1 MTMDMNDDHLLSVSQ
16 LEELVKF
23 GRCVKFNSSNK
34 KETYE
39 WIGRT
44 LGRFRYFSESKKSRG
59 IIKNYIMVM
68 TGYSEG
74 QIDKLIAMKKKFGRV
89 FVRERTQHTF
99 PKKFEAADIALLA
112 NTSALLSHPNGRAV
126 KQMMKDM
133 YHIYGDNRFE
143 KLQHISVSH
152 FYNLRKTN
160 IFQSRMLEYQKTHP
174 VKVNIGIRKKP
185 TPFGKPGFLRV
196 DSVHQ
201 GDLDK
206 EKGVYHINLVDE
218 ITQWEIVGC
227 VEGISEHFLAPL
239 LETLLELFPFKI
251 LGFHSDNG
259 SEYINQVTSK
269 LLNKMNIGQTKSR
282 SRKTNDNALV
292 EGKNG
297 AVIRKQM
304 GYRHIPKKHAKE
316 INMFYREYLNPN
328 LNFHRHCAYATEYTD
343 SYGKV
348 RKAYETY
355 MTPCQ
360 KLLSI
365 ENVEQYLKP
374 GVTRASLCEEE
385 MKMSHVEAAEK
396 LQTAKA
402 KLFNRM

>member
-1 MTMDMNDDHLLSVSQ
+1 
-16 LEELVKF
+16 
-23 GRCVKFNSSNK
+23 
-34 KETYE
+34 
-39 WIGRT
+39 
-44 LGRFRYFSESKKSRG
+44 
-59 IIKNYIMVM
+59 
-68 TGYSEG
+68 
-74 QIDKLIAMKKKFGRV
+74 MKKKFGRI

-99 PKKFEAADIALLA
+99 PRKYDASEVALLA
-112 NTSALLSHPNGRAV
+112 DSASLLNHPNGKAV
-126 KQMMKDM
+126 KQMMRDM
-133 YHIYGDNRFE
+133 YHVYGDNRFE

-160 IFQSRMLEYQKTHP
+160 IFQSRMLNCQKTHP
-174 VKVNIGIRKKP
+174 VKVNIGVRKKP
-185 TPFGKPGFLRV
+185 TPYGKPGFLRV

-218 ITQWEIVGC
+218 VTQWEIVGC

-239 LETLLELFPFKI
+239 LEELLRLFPFLI

-259 SEYINQVTSK
+259 SEYINQVTAK
-269 LLNKMNIGQTKSR
+269 LLNKMNIEQTKSR

-304 GYRHIPKKHAKE
+304 GYRHIPKKHARE
-316 INMFYREYLNPN
+316 INEFYREYLNPH

-343 SYGKV
+343 SRGKI
-348 RKAYETY
+348 RKAYETC

-365 ENVEQYLKP
+365 ENVGQYLKP
-374 GVTRASLCEEE
+374 GITKESLTQEQ
-385 MKMSHVEAAEK
+385 MKMSHVEAAQK
-396 LQTAKA
+396 LQAAKA
-402 KLFNRM
+402 KLFNRI

>member
-1 MTMDMNDDHLLSVSQ
+1 MDMDDNHIISVAQ
-16 LEELVKF
+16 LKELVKF
-23 GRCVKFNSSNK
+23 GKCVKFNSNDK

-44 LGRFRYFSESKKSRG
+44 LGKFQYFRESKKNKG

-74 QIDKLIAMKKKFGRV
+74 QIDKLIKRKKKYGKV
-89 FVRERTQHTF
+89 FLMERTQHTF
-99 PKKFEAADIALLA
+99 PKKYEASDVALLA
-112 NTSALLSHPNGRAV
+112 DTASILNHPNGRAV

-133 YHIYGDNRFE
+133 YHIYEDNRFE
-143 KLQHISVSH
+143 ILQNISVSH
-152 FYNLRKTN
+152 FYNLRETN
-160 IFQSRMLEYQKTHP
+160 IFQSRMLNYTKTRP

-185 TPFGKPGFLRV
+185 SPFGKPGYLRV

-206 EKGVYHINLVDE
+206 QKGVYHINLVDE
-218 ITQWEIVGC
+218 VTQWEITGC
-227 VEGISEHFLAPL
+227 VEGISEYFLAPL
-239 LETLLELFPFKI
+239 LEELLRMFPFI
-251 LGFHSDNG
+251 ISGFHSDNG
-259 SEYINQVTSK
+259 SEYINKTVAA
-269 LLNKMNIGQTKSR
+269 LLNKMNIEQTKSR

-297 AVIRKQM
+297 AIFRKHI
-304 GYRHIPKKHAKE
+304 GYHHIPKKHAKE
-316 INMFYREYLNPN
+316 INEFYRSYFNQF
-328 LNFHRHCAYATEYTD
+328 LNFHRHCAYPTEYVD
-343 SYGKV
+343 DRGKI

-374 GVTRASLCEEE
+374 NITKEFLLQEQ

-396 LQTAKA
+396 LQKAKA
-402 KLFNRM
+402 KLFNRI